1 MKFILYF
8 GHVNIDIILRVTK
21 FPKRGESSEVI
32 EVKERI
38 GGTAYNAYKSLRAL
52 NVPTDIFTVVGE
64 DFAEKL
70 EGYIIRG
77 EKTPRCWIATDGI
90 EQMAFVY
97 QGIWK
102 HLDKLKFNLLD
113 LEKYQYL
120 HFSTGNPRFY
130 ISIAR
135 EGRRLG
141 KEIAFDPSQEIH
153 YIYDASLF
161 KELLSLSSLFFCNE
175 KEYEKAQQLAPD
187 ILKEKIIIRTE
198 GERGASLHLPSKG
211 WIHFP
216 AYPVKVVDTTGAGDS
231 FRAGFYA
238 ALYRGYS
245 MEDAVKYGNLVAS
258 KVVSSENTYY
268 QGRWEDLG
276 KHLSQSLR

>member
-21 FPKRGESSEVI
+21 LPGIGESTEVI

-38 GGTAYNAYKSLRAL
+38 GGTAYNAYKSLKAL

-64 DFAEKL
+64 DFTETL
-70 EGYIIRG
+70 EGHIIRG
-77 EKTPRCWIATDGI
+77 EKTPRCWIANDGI

-102 HLDKLKFNLLD
+102 HSDKLRFDLLN
-113 LEKYQYL
+113 LEKYHYI
-120 HFSTGNPRFY
+120 HFSTGNPHFY

-135 EGRRLG
+135 EARKLG

-161 KELLSLSSLFFCNE
+161 KELLSLSSMFFCNE
-175 KEYEKAQQLAPD
+175 KEYEKAQQLAFD

-198 GERGASLHLPSKG
+198 GEKGASLYLPYKG
-211 WIHFP
+211 WMHFP
-216 AYPVKVVDTTGAGDS
+216 AYPSKVVDTTGAGDS

-238 ALYRGYS
+238 ALYRGYA

-268 QGRWEDLG
+268 QGRWEN
-276 KHLSQSLR
+276 LS